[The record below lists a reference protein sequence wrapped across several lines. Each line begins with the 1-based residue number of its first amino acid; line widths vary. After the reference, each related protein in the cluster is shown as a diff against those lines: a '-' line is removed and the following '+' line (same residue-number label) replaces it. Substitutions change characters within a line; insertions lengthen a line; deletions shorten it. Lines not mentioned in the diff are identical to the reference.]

1 MNPLLDAAPGPATNG
16 EDGAIGTP
24 VPVVFTGNGGEYFR
38 IWIVNL
44 ALTIL
49 TLGIYSAWAKVRR
62 LQYFY
67 RNTAIAGASFDYH
80 GDPKVILKGRVIGVL
95 LLVAYQLLG
104 SFNVLAGLAAFLV
117 LVAILPWLLQRSLR
131 FKLANSSYRGLHFQF
146 AGRTG
151 GAYQAFLLWP
161 LAGYVTLGLLMPLA
175 HREIKA
181 YQHNHARF
189 GDAAFAFSAKA
200 GDFYRIYLKALGMV
214 LLILVGGG
222 LLAAGSVAGMHAA
235 FADAKPGREMLGAI
249 MVAVMLLYL
258 LVFLL
263 ITPWLA
269 ARLQNLVWNH
279 TTLLTHRIRSFVR
292 ARDLLWLY
300 VSNFAA
306 IVLTIGLYKPFAD
319 IRLAR
324 YRLTHTEL
332 LVDGDLEGFLNARA
346 QTVSAL
352 GEETADVFNVDI
364 SL

>member
-1 MNPLLDAAPGPATNG
+1 MNPLLDGDDEKRP
-16 EDGAIGTP
+16 TP
-24 VPVVFTGNGGEYFR
+24 VPVVFTGSGSEYFR

-67 RNTAIAGASFDYH
+67 RNTSLAGAAFDYH
-80 GDPKVILKGRVIGVL
+80 GDPKAILKGRIIGVL
-95 LLVAYQLLG
+95 LLLAYQLLG
-104 SFNVLAGLAAFLV
+104 SFSVVAGVAAFVL

-131 FKLANSSYRGLHFQF
+131 FKLANSSYRGIRFHF
-146 AGRTG
+146 AGSVG

-161 LAGYVTLGLLMPLA
+161 LAGYITMGLLMPYA
-175 HREIKA
+175 HREIKS
-181 YQHNHARF
+181 YQHSQARF
-189 GDAAFAFSAKA
+189 GDAAFAFSGKA

-214 LLILVGGG
+214 LLILIGGG

-235 FADAKPGREMLGAI
+235 FGDGKPGREMVGTVI
-249 MVAVMLLYL
+249 TAVVLLYL
-258 LVFLL
+258 LVFLV
-263 ITPWLA
+263 ISPWMA

-279 TTLLTHRIRSFVR
+279 TMLETHDIRSFVR

-300 VSNFAA
+300 VSNFAG
-306 IVLTIGLYKPFAD
+306 ILLTLGLYKPFAD

-324 YRLTHTEL
+324 YRLTHMEFL
-332 LVDGDLEGFLNARA
+332 MDGDLESFLGARA
-346 QTVSAL
+346 QSVTAV